1 MREDE
6 EKNEEI
12 TEEETRQREIPG
24 RDLYEWTQ
32 ALVGSVLAVVLVFTF
47 LIRLIGV
54 DGHSMVPTLQNGDRL
69 LVLSSLLDHDYEYGD
84 IVVLRE
90 ESFLEEPIVKRVIAT
105 EGQTVDIDFEAGIV
119 YVDGEALDEPYIN
132 EPTYM
137 EEGTEFPLTVPEGCI
152 FVMGDNRNHSSDSRD
167 SRLGTVDTRCVLGKA
182 VFLAFPGADDVTG
195 KREFGR
201 IGLIDGVDA

>member
-6 EKNEEI
+6 EKKEEM
-12 TEEETRQREIPG
+12 TEEASGQRETPG
-24 RDLYEWTQ
+24 RELYEWTQ
-32 ALVGSVLAVVLVFTF
+32 ALVGSVLTVVLVFTF

-69 LVLSSLLDHDYEYGD
+69 LVLSSLLDSDYEYGD

-105 EGQTVDIDFEAGIV
+105 EGQTVDIDYQTGAV
-119 YVDGEALDEPYIN
+119 YVDGELLEEDYIN

>member
-6 EKNEEI
+6 EKKEEM
-12 TEEETRQREIPG
+12 TEEASGQRETPG
-24 RDLYEWTQ
+24 RELYEWTQ
-32 ALVGSVLAVVLVFTF
+32 ALVGSVLTVVLVFTF

-54 DGHSMVPTLQNGDRL
+54 DGHSMVPTLQDGDRL
-69 LVLSSLLDHDYEYGD
+69 LVLNSMLYNDYQYGD

-105 EGQTVDIDFEAGIV
+105 EGQTVDIDFEAGVV

-195 KREFGR
+195 KQEFGR